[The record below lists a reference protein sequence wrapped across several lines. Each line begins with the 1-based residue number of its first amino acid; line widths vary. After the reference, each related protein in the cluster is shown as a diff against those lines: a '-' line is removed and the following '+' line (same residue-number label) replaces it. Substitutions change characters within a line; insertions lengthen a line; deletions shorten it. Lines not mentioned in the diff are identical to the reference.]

1 MKERNRGRKDILKS
15 GALGAGGILFIAAC
29 ISPIGEKAE
38 SQPKETTISKERV
51 EDFFE
56 KYNNKYVD
64 YDGFYGTQCVD
75 LVQYYNKEVVGGS
88 FLAGEGAADIWKT
101 YPKDKYKRRENTP
114 EGVPEKG
121 DIVIWDRIP
130 NNKYSYG
137 HIAIFNKGN
146 VHEFTAFAQNR
157 PQGSPSHFQYEQN
170 YHLVLGWLR
179 PKNMER
185 EGDRG

>member
-1 MKERNRGRKDILKS
+1 MKERNRGRKDILKA
-15 GALGAGGILFIAAC
+15 GALGGGILFIAAC
-29 ISPIGEKAE
+29 TSPIGEKTE

-56 KYNNKYVD
+56 N
-64 YDGFYGTQCVD
+64 
-75 LVQYYNKEVVGGS
+75 YNKEVVGGS

-101 YPKDKYKRRENTP
+101 YPKDKYKRIENTP

>member
-1 MKERNRGRKDILKS
+1 MTERNRGRKDILKA

-29 ISPIGEKAE
+29 TSPIGEKAE

-101 YPKDKYKRRENTP
+101 
-114 EGVPEKG
+114 
-121 DIVIWDRIP
+121 
-130 NNKYSYG
+130 
-137 HIAIFNKGN
+137 
-146 VHEFTAFAQNR
+146 
-157 PQGSPSHFQYEQN
+157 
-170 YHLVLGWLR
+170 
-179 PKNMER
+179 
-185 EGDRG
+185 